1 MSSPSVGFMDAVKK
15 AFAGYCDYASR
26 SRRSEYWFFALFDF
40 LVIVVVS
47 LIFGVIF
54 TLIGISQVVPAIVAI
69 VELVLF
75 FGFMLPL
82 SVRRLHDTGK
92 SGWFILLGLIPFVG
106 GIILLI
112 FFCMDSQPETNEY
125 GPSPKYSGS
134 PGNVI

>member
-26 SRRSEYWFFALFDF
+26 SRRSEYWFFVLFDF
-40 LVIVVVS
+40 LVILVVS

-54 TLIGISQVVPAIVAI
+54 GLIGIGQVVPAIVAI

-112 FFCMDSQPETNEY
+112 FFCLDSQPETNEY

>member
-26 SRRSEYWFFALFDF
+26 SRRSEYWFFVLFDF
-40 LVIVVVS
+40 LVIFAVG

-54 TLIGISQVVPAIVAI
+54 GLIGIVQVVPAIVAI

-112 FFCMDSQPETNEY
+112 FFCLVSQPETNEY

>member
-26 SRRSEYWFFALFDF
+26 SRRSEYWFFVLFDF
-40 LVIVVVS
+40 LVILVVS

-54 TLIGISQVVPAIVAI
+54 GLIGIVQVVPAIVAI

-112 FFCMDSQPETNEY
+112 FFCLDSQPETNEY

>member
-1 MSSPSVGFMDAVKK
+1 MLVVPVEVNIGFLH
-15 AFAGYCDYASR
+15 Y
-26 SRRSEYWFFALFDF
+26 LIF

-47 LIFGVIF
+47 LIFGAIF
-54 TLIGISQVVPAIVAI
+54 ALIGIGQVVPAIVAI

>member
-26 SRRSEYWFFALFDF
+26 SRRSEYWFFVLFDF
-40 LVIVVVS
+40 LVIFAVG

-54 TLIGISQVVPAIVAI
+54 GLIGIGQVVPAIVAI

-112 FFCMDSQPETNEY
+112 FFCLDSQPETNEY

>member
-26 SRRSEYWFFALFDF
+26 SRRSEYWFFVLFDF
-40 LVIVVVS
+40 LVIFAVG

-54 TLIGISQVVPAIVAI
+54 GLIGIVQVVPAIVAI

-112 FFCMDSQPETNEY
+112 FFCLDSQPETND
-125 GPSPKYSGS
+125 PYSLPIYS
-134 PGNVI
+134 YI

>member
-26 SRRSEYWFFALFDF
+26 SRRSEYWFFVLFDF
-40 LVIVVVS
+40 LVIFAVG

-54 TLIGISQVVPAIVAI
+54 GLIGIVQVVPAIVAI

-112 FFCMDSQPETNEY
+112 FFCLDSQPETNEY

>member
-1 MSSPSVGFMDAVKK
+1 MSSTSVGVMDAVKK

-26 SRRSEYWFFALFDF
+26 SRRSEYWFFVLFDV
-40 LVIVVVS
+40 LVIFVVG

-54 TLIGISQVVPAIVAI
+54 GFIGLGQVASAIVAI

>member
-26 SRRSEYWFFALFDF
+26 SRRSEYWFFVLFDF

-54 TLIGISQVVPAIVAI
+54 ALIGIGQVAPAIVAI

>member
-26 SRRSEYWFFALFDF
+26 SRRSEYWFFVLFDF

>member
-26 SRRSEYWFFALFDF
+26 SRRSEYWFFVLFDV
-40 LVIVVVS
+40 LVIFVVG

-54 TLIGISQVVPAIVAI
+54 GYIGIGQVASAIVAI

>member
-54 TLIGISQVVPAIVAI
+54 ALIGIGQVAPAIVAI